1 MDVYSNYSLSLP
13 VEHRSIETSCHLL
26 FWVNFSI
33 SFQGVAYLWP
43 LIVRGSPLW
52 GDVLLT
58 QDWCDFGHA
67 SYDVFVISFIHLVA
81 DWPVSGFWVGLH
93 SYRSGPWKT
102 SLPPY
107 FAPYSS
113 LYIPV
118 SGYGD
123 MDEGLDCDKWSLFYL
138 IMIGLKW
145 IDIWRNILCLA
156 NRWDSTRH
164 GGCNCQNETLVGGNL
179 SDDFTNT
186 TATCGPLDRTIL
198 FVKENVINLWY

>member
-58 QDWCDFGHA
+58 QDWCDFVHA
-67 SYDVFVISFIHLVA
+67 SYGVFVISFIHLVG

-93 SYRSGPWKT
+93 SYRSGPGKQVYRRT
-102 SLPPY
+102 LPRTVASTY
-107 FAPYSS
+107 
-113 LYIPV
+113 
-118 SGYGD
+118 
-123 MDEGLDCDKWSLFYL
+123 LF
-138 IMIGLKW
+138 
-145 IDIWRNILCLA
+145 LA
-156 NRWDSTRH
+156 
-164 GGCNCQNETLVGGNL
+164 
-179 SDDFTNT
+179 
-186 TATCGPLDRTIL
+186 TATWTRDWT
-198 FVKENVINLWY
+198 VINDHFFIWLWSVWNELIFEEIFCVWLTDEIRQDMEDVIARMKPW